1 MTHDLV
7 CINKDGYCVPFRRTD
22 IQPAKPLRLAELLQ
36 SEIARGVVSVSED
49 ERQSVVTFT
58 GDNMFMPGQAVV
70 NNNIKPTLDKVA
82 SEINRVMCTVYS
94 ATKSFVGPKSLPY
107 VLPKDPY
114 DNMFILIDKETG
126 NPVPDFAYKV
136 KTADGAVY
144 QGLTNELGEALR
156 IGTSHQRKVLKI
168 ERGGE

>member
-1 MTHDLV
+1 MASAMQGIRLFAQSTGIKMFAAKGKV
-7 CINKDGYCVPFRRTD
+7 E
-22 IQPAKPLRLAELLQ
+22 IQAQSDNLEIIADQVLKIISAKKTI
-36 SEIARGVVSVSED
+36 EIAAAEEILLTAKGSY
-49 ERQSVVTFT
+49 
-58 GDNMFMPGQAVV
+58 
-70 NNNIKPTLDKVA
+70 IKINGAGIEHGTPTA
-82 SEINRVMCTVYS
+82 FTVYS
-94 ATKSFVGPKSLPY
+94 AIKSFVGPKSLPY

-156 IGTSHQRKVLKI
+156 IGTSHQSKVLKI